1 MSKFFSAEKKVALLY
16 QFFHMQTS
24 EICPWLKVGLPPS
37 NKICVICLIE
47 RSLKMMKNYFY
58 FILKALFVLKIF
70 KFLSRLFGHAK
81 NGLIRKIRSA
91 SKFMTSQPGLQ
102 TIAIH
107 ILPNIS
113 ESEGNQAMKFGQ
125 LIEHIKRNIFLQ
137 KLCRKWGK
145 KSSSRLFFIF
155 QKGLIWGESKWSAA

>member
-1 MSKFFSAEKKVALLY
+1 M
-16 QFFHMQTS
+16 
-24 EICPWLKVGLPPS
+24 GLSPS

-47 RSLKMMKNYFY
+47 RSLKMMKNSFY

-81 NGLIRKIRSA
+81 NGLVRKIRSA
-91 SKFMTSQPGLQ
+91 SKSITSQPGLQ

-113 ESEGNQAMKFGQ
+113 ESKGNQAMKFGQ

-137 KLCRKWGK
+137 KLCRK
-145 KSSSRLFFIF
+145 
-155 QKGLIWGESKWSAA
+155 